1 MSSTSVPSGLHPRV
15 AFLAACIVGGG
26 LIGASPLRAQV
37 GESDSSAGDR
47 DSGVTARDVPTA
59 LAVRRVEAIQ
69 VDGRADE
76 DAWQAAPAAT
86 SFVQGNPNEGAPP
99 AQPSAVRVLFDDGA
113 LYVFARLYETD
124 PDRIANQLV
133 RRDEEGQ
140 YDYFELSLDPN
151 HDHLTGYR
159 FRVSAANQQSDSYL
173 FGDTREDDNWD
184 AVWSS
189 ATSRDS
195 VGWSVEMRIP
205 LSQIRYEAATGAQ
218 TWGVNFTRRRLASNS
233 TSYFSLQSRTVRGR
247 VSQFGALD
255 GIEVSSDARR
265 LEILPYLAS
274 EFHRAE
280 GEPGDPLFDGTE
292 LTPRF
297 GLDVRAG
304 LGTAFSV
311 DATVNP
317 DFGQVEV
324 DPEVINLTAFETF
337 FPEKRPFFVQ
347 DAQILSFALGS
358 RSGGGGGGGGFR
370 GGDQLFFSRR
380 IGRTPH
386 GSGPDDADFT
396 DIPGQ
401 TTILGAAKL
410 TGRTDGGLSVGLL
423 TAATAAERAD
433 IYFEEDGLFDKSLV
447 EPASQFGVARLQQD
461 FRNGGTT
468 LGAIATGMRR
478 DLPSSGAFDDLS
490 SNAYSAGLDFE
501 HQWGGAQNRN
511 WRLFGFLAGTH
522 VRGPSDALLD
532 IQESSNHYFQR
543 PDADY
548 LEVDSTATSMTG
560 INWRLQF
567 SRQSAEHWTWS
578 VWLAQI
584 TPGFEVNDL
593 GFSRSSERLDGGA
606 SVSYRSIEPGPL
618 FRSYSV
624 RLTTFHS
631 WRQDLLDDFF
641 DAGNWAQT
649 YKRGTF
655 SLSSNFDFLNNWG
668 LNLRTSWNPQSLSDT
683 KTRGGPLMTE
693 PGSFSFNVSVNTD
706 RRRAVSLRPSVEYR
720 PRSRGNGYEV
730 STGLGVSLRPT
741 SSWEIEFQPRFSRQ
755 RTGSQY
761 VTDSDAVF
769 YEPTYGDRYLF
780 GDLLRHSFSV
790 ETRIN
795 VAFSPDLSLQLFAQP
810 LVSTGEYLSYRQL
823 ETSETF
829 DFLEF
834 EEGVA
839 TETED
844 GVLCGSGSTCVLA
857 GERYVDFTG
866 DGLADDSFGDRNF
879 NIRSL
884 RSSAVLR
891 WEYLPGSV
899 LFLVWQQARR
909 DELENGDFNLG
920 RDLGGIFSAP
930 GEDTFIAKASF
941 YVDF

>member
-1 MSSTSVPSGLHPRV
+1 LV
-15 AFLAACIVGGG
+15 ALFTACMGGG
-26 LIGASPLRAQV
+26 AILGASPLSAQV
-37 GESDSSAGDR
+37 AESDSDAGDR
-47 DSGVTARDVPTA
+47 SSSASVRDVPSV
-59 LAVRRVEAIQ
+59 LAARRIDAIH

-76 DAWQAAPAAT
+76 SAWQVAPTAT
-86 SFVQGNPNEGAPP
+86 SFVQGDPDEGAPP
-99 AQPSAVRVLFDDGA
+99 AQPSEVRVLFDDDA
-113 LYVFARLYETD
+113 LYVFARLYE
-124 PDRIANQLV
+124 PDSDQIADQLV

-173 FGDTREDDNWD
+173 YGDTREDDNWD

-189 ATSRDS
+189 GTSRDS
-195 VGWSVEMRIP
+195 LGWSVEMRIP
-205 LSQIRYEAATGAQ
+205 LSQIRYEAGTGAQ

-247 VSQFGALD
+247 VSQFGALN
-255 GIEVSSDARR
+255 GIEVSGGTHR
-265 LEILPYLAS
+265 LEVLPYFAS

-280 GEPGDPLFDGTE
+280 ADPGDPLSDGTE
-292 LTPRF
+292 LTHRL

-304 LGTAFSV
+304 LGTAFSL

-347 DAQILSFALGS
+347 DAQVFGFQLGS

-386 GSGPDDADFT
+386 GRGPDEADFT

-410 TGRTDGGLSVGLL
+410 TGRTESGLSVGFL
-423 TAATAAERAD
+423 TAATAAEKAD
-433 IYFEEDGLFDKSLV
+433 VYFQDDDLFDKSLV

-468 LGAIATGMRR
+468 VGAIATGMRR
-478 DLPSSGAFDDLS
+478 DLPSDGEFDDLA

-501 HQWGGAQNRN
+501 HQWGGAQSRN
-511 WRLFGFLAGTH
+511 WRLFGFFAGTH
-522 VRGPSDALLD
+522 VRGSTEALLD
-532 IQESSNHYFQR
+532 IQQSSNHYFQR

-548 LEVDSTATSMTG
+548 LQVDSTATSMTG
-560 INWRLQF
+560 FNWRLQF

-606 SVSYRSIEPGPL
+606 SLSYRNIRPGSL

-624 RLTTFHS
+624 RLTTFHN

-641 DAGNWAQT
+641 DAGHWART

-668 LNLRTSWNPQSLSDT
+668 LNLRTSWNPQGLSDT

-693 PGSFSFNVSVNTD
+693 PGSVSFNVSMNTD
-706 RRRAVSLRPSVEYR
+706 RRKVVSLRPSVEYR
-720 PRSRGNGYEV
+720 PRFRGNGYEV
-730 STGLGVSLRPT
+730 STGLSVSLRP
-741 SSWEIEFQPRFSRQ
+741 SSNWEIELQPRFSRE
-755 RTGSQY
+755 RNGSQY
-761 VTDSDAVF
+761 VTDSDAAF
-769 YEPTYGDRYLF
+769 FEPTYGDRYLF
-780 GDLLRHSFSV
+780 GDLLRHSFSM

-795 VAFSPDLSLQLFAQP
+795 VAFSPKLSLQLFAQP
-810 LVSTGEYLSYRQL
+810 LVSTGEYLAYRQL
-823 ETSETF
+823 EASETF
-829 DFLEF
+829 DFIEF

-839 TETED
+839 TETEG
-844 GVLCGSGSTCVLA
+844 GVLCGSGSTCVLD
-857 GERYVDFTG
+857 GERYVDVTG
-866 DGLADDSFGDRNF
+866 DGLADDSFGDQDF

-884 RSSAVLR
+884 RGSAVLR
-891 WEYLPGSV
+891 WEYRPGSV

-909 DELENGDFNLG
+909 EELDNGDFRLG

-930 GEDTFIAKASF
+930 GEDTFVAKASF